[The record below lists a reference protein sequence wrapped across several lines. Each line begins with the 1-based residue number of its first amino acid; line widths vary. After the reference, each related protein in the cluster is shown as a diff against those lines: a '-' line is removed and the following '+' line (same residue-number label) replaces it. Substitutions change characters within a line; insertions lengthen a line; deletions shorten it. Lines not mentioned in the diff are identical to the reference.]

1 MISFIIKAA
10 KSSLDNTGKKVRY
23 MVQAHNE
30 ILIEELRKQPS

>member
-10 KSSLDNTGKKVRY
+10 KSSLDSTGTKVRY